1 MHRPAGVSC
10 TFCRSTTTRM
20 HLPGHCVRTRL
31 FDIPLVSLSFPA
43 GHPNRFSEPMWMMLT
58 MQNGHSETLKHQR
71 HQSSDAC
78 RLPLF
83 VRRRVWAASIG
94 ACIVLITGCSY
105 DGWSMEMNSNSPSPL
120 FGFGFSVD
128 SGSRPDRAKPDAGRE
143 MNLRDATIDESVK
156 YPTVVGRFS
165 NRQFDGGRT
174 ILPESTD
181 SKTEDVDL
189 RISSF

>member
-1 MHRPAGVSC
+1 MQH
-10 TFCRSTTTRM
+10 
-20 HLPGHCVRTRL
+20 GHQEAL
-31 FDIPLVSLSFPA
+31 
-43 GHPNRFSEPMWMMLT
+43 
-58 MQNGHSETLKHQR
+58 MQQR
-71 HQSSDAC
+71 HQYTDA
-78 RLPLF
+78 RRMSLPVKQLACA
-83 VRRRVWAASIG
+83 VLIG
-94 ACIVLITGCSY
+94 VCIVNSGCSY
-105 DGWSMEMNSNSPSPL
+105 DGWSMQMDSNSPSPL

-143 MNLRDATIDESVK
+143 MSLRDATIDESVK